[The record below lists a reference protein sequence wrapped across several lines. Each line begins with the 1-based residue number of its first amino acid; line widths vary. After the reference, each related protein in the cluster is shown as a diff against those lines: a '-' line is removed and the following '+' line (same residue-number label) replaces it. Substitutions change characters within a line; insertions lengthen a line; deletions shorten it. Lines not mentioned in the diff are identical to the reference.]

1 MRLVSNIESPTVVWK
16 EAMHNYMRK
25 GGGTRAEEKER
36 NKDEDKN
43 TQTLELSF

>member
-25 GGGTRAEEKER
+25 GGGTRGRREGKE
-36 NKDEDKN
+36 
-43 TQTLELSF
+43 